1 MIFGMLVLKRMR
13 VDGGF
18 MKVDGWE
25 SSASNGCFLRRMRGA
40 VVLRSKMGTDGFKKG
55 RGVRLLLG

>member
-1 MIFGMLVLKRMR
+1 MVFK
-13 VDGGF
+13 
-18 MKVDGWE
+18 KVGSGIWE
-25 SSASNGCFLRRMRGA
+25 SNAWNGCFLRRMRGA